1 MAEAQQVQLHVME
14 AKGSNSTR
22 AISHRTESRPRNY
35 MISWLRIALYTIFV
49 LCGQTSATLL
59 TRLYYEKGGSSQW
72 MGTLVMIV
80 GFPVLLPYYYCI
92 SQPKVTTPNNA
103 NTKPP
108 SLPMLVFVYVSIG
121 LLAAGNSFLYSL
133 TFRKVLKRQT
143 FRVVMDLIIYQSLV
157 ASAATLIAFFAT
169 GDWKGLKREMEG
181 YELGKISYVM
191 ILLWTAIAW
200 QIFGVGSVALI
211 VNVSALFC
219 NVISALGLR
228 ITPIMAMFV
237 FHGVKGIS
245 MVLAIWGFISYLYQH
260 YLDNCRMNAENKIGS
275 TEASEA

>member
-1 MAEAQQVQLHVME
+1 
-14 AKGSNSTR
+14 
-22 AISHRTESRPRNY
+22 
-35 MISWLRIALYTIFV
+35 
-49 LCGQTSATLL
+49 
-59 TRLYYEKGGSSQW
+59 
-72 MGTLVMIV
+72 
-80 GFPVLLPYYYCI
+80 
-92 SQPKVTTPNNA
+92 
-103 NTKPP
+103 
-108 SLPMLVFVYVSIG
+108 
-121 LLAAGNSFLYSL
+121 
-133 TFRKVLKRQT
+133 
-143 FRVVMDLIIYQSLV
+143 MDLIIYQSLV
-157 ASAATLIAFFAT
+157 ASIATLIAFFAT

-211 VNVSALFC
+211 FNVSALFC

-237 FHGVKGIS
+237 FRGVKGIS